1 MTTKPTWQE
10 TLASLKPKVK
20 AVPKIEVRRK
30 TSWRKDSFE
39 YEVQFVKPSW
49 ESLSLRDRVQFID
62 CFVKGV

>member
-39 YEVQFVKPSW
+39 YEVQFVKPTW

>member
-10 TLASLKPKVK
+10 TLASMKPKVK